1 MEKGVTITN
10 NSTGSATHREL
21 VGVRQ
26 GTRDYL
32 ARRLVESIDKFR
44 NFVDSQL
51 LSELRPRDRSEE
63 IFHRRSIKVG
73 SVANDAANG
82 KWREIIK
89 CSFKTRQMPKRRQ
102 QDWPKSA

>member
-1 MEKGVTITN
+1 MLDITSRRRLERSLQTAGGASGKRGN
-10 NSTGSATHREL
+10 HYQLCSTGSATHREF

-51 LSELRPRDRSEE
+51 LSELRPRDRREE
-63 IFHRRSIKVG
+63 IFDRSIKVG

-82 KWREIIK
+82 K
-89 CSFKTRQMPKRRQ
+89 
-102 QDWPKSA
+102 